1 MADISLFGKG
11 IYKSIPGIIKSKKL
25 QKSFI
30 ISETILAKLGVVGM
44 ITNLLGLNKIEYEEF
59 IVDDSLPPTTNIKNS
74 ISSFKKS
81 RADNIIAVGDHWI
94 KNLSKLVALMAD
106 NPDFLNISIAN
117 KKKELTTLSP
127 VTFIVSNSREITES
141 LNIWSSLYPWR
152 NNDNDDRSFLF
163 TEVWSGKESLNIY
176 LVDPTMWKEPRKR
189 VIITN
194 CVTKNEKSYPN
205 INGACFETKH
215 IWYSP
220 GRRYALFEL
229 CIENIFVLGKVI
241 EQREKTVVI
250 EYVDNFSEFS
260 LEESNINEYWVEW
273 IILDREHT
281 SPVFMSS
288 CKLVSWNPE
297 SEQYIERR
305 LLFDNE

>member
-1 MADISLFGKG
+1 M
-11 IYKSIPGIIKSKKL
+11 
-25 QKSFI
+25 
-30 ISETILAKLGVVGM
+30 
-44 ITNLLGLNKIEYEEF
+44 
-59 IVDDSLPPTTNIKNS
+59 
-74 ISSFKKS
+74 
-81 RADNIIAVGDHWI
+81 
-94 KNLSKLVALMAD
+94 
-106 NPDFLNISIAN
+106 
-117 KKKELTTLSP
+117 
-127 VTFIVSNSREITES
+127 
-141 LNIWSSLYPWR
+141 
-152 NNDNDDRSFLF
+152 
-163 TEVWSGKESLNIY
+163 
-176 LVDPTMWKEPRKR
+176 
-189 VIITN
+189 
-194 CVTKNEKSYPN
+194 
-205 INGACFETKH
+205 
-215 IWYSP
+215 
-220 GRRYALFEL
+220 FEL